1 MRPFLGRRRAL
12 LALLTFALASGWA
25 PQHSAAKHPRRLL
38 GVRGVEAPNPPTSKA
53 RRTRARPPMLTQ
65 WTAPRGSAAEGADGG
80 YLETLTKKVQQSLL
94 ANSLEIQVPGPGA
107 KREGAFFEGGKR
119 RPRALPINAD
129 LLNWRAKRA
138 LRRGQLREARALW
151 RRCVDVDRYD
161 GRAYIALSRDLE
173 FRKRD
178 AAGAG
183 ALLSEALK
191 LDPSNA
197 YVRQAYAVLLERRG
211 RRDDALAELKLAV
224 DYDPGHGASWVAMAR
239 LLTRDVR
246 DAPLPLDGRD
256 RRKRGRDDED
266 WLAGANWN
274 SLAEGPR
281 RGDLA
286 RVEEA
291 RRCYG
296 KALEAQP
303 RSYFALSAFGDLE
316 ARLGNV
322 EEARH
327 LLNAS
332 CAANPRNAGSW
343 VAWAQLEERRG
354 LGLPRAR
361 ELYEVARRAH
371 RSNTRVFT
379 AWAAAEARAGNAT
392 GATKLLAM
400 ATRAGGLSPGGCRDG
415 NVYAT
420 LGDVLQRDLLDY
432 DRAADAFRRAVAVD
446 RAHAPA
452 YYKWATMEAR
462 RGDVELASDLLQQG
476 IWGCSG
482 VARPDD
488 VAKLHRAKGELE
500 ANATLAL
507 KQDAWMHVGAAA
519 ALTDDDLLPA
529 APWDK
534 AADSARA
541 SFRKALDASANA
553 ATFAAWARFEANLG
567 EADRAR
573 ALLEDGIRTCGGDP
587 KIWREYV
594 AFEQRTR
601 GDRGADYAKARARGN
616 FRGFAQPS
624 AAR

>member
-151 RRCVDVDRYD
+151 RRPTRC
-161 GRAYIALSRDLE
+161 
-173 FRKRD
+173 FW
-178 AAGAG
+178 
-183 ALLSEALK
+183 
-191 LDPSNA
+191 
-197 YVRQAYAVLLERRG
+197 ERRG

-246 DAPLPLDGRD
+246 DAPLPLNGRD
-256 RRKRGRDDED
+256 QRRRGREEED

-291 RRCYG
+291 RRCYA

-316 ARLGNV
+316 ARLGN
-322 EEARH
+322 
-327 LLNAS
+327 
-332 CAANPRNAGSW
+332 
-343 VAWAQLEERRG
+343 LEERRG

-420 LGDVLQRDLLDY
+420 LGDVLQRDLLDC

-482 VARPDD
+482 VTRADD

-529 APWDK
+529 APWDA
-534 AADSARA
+534 AADGTRA

-601 GDRGADYAKARARGN
+601 GDRGADYAKACARGN
-616 FRGFAQPS
+616 FRGLAQPS